1 MAGSNVAGLLHPTR
15 PVMEKWSTLHP
26 ETFPSVPSFGF
37 LDAVPEVRRPVALP
51 LLLPGTMINVQTKNT
66 MYRLTV
72 IDGAARQIS
81 INGGRLFPCSTDVTL
96 LGAID
101 GEEAVKF
108 GWIVEGLQL
117 QLITPD
123 GPVVTSTVESVEVD
137 VDPASS
143 ASMTGEGT
151 E

>member
-1 MAGSNVAGLLHPTR
+1 
-15 PVMEKWSTLHP
+15 MEKWSTLEP
-26 ETFPSVPSFGF
+26 DMLPSVPSFGF
-37 LDAVPEVRRPVALP
+37 LDAVPEVRHPVALP
-51 LLLPGTMINVQTKNT
+51 MLLPGTMINVRTRNT
-66 MYRLTV
+66 LYRLTV

-81 INGGRLFPCSTDVTL
+81 ISGGRLFPCSTDVTL

-117 QLITPD
+117 QLLAPD

-137 VDPASS
+137 VDPASV
-143 ASMTGEGT
+143 TEGET